1 MIQRTSGNRVFRNN
15 GEKAIAGFCLCLR
28 IPLSAIF
35 LFGLVLSPGGSEGA
49 PLHGQVIVDE
59 SNPAWL
65 KYSGGGPFFM
75 VGPGDPEGF
84 LYLGSRNSDGTR
96 SGDQMTLINKL
107 KGTGANCIYLM
118 AVRSHGGDGDSTHN
132 PFVGSD
138 ASNAL
143 DEDILNQ
150 WETWFTEMDNN
161 GIVIYFFFYDDN
173 IKVSSSLGWPLD
185 GSGNLH
191 PQEQYFVE
199 TIVNR
204 FEHHKHLIWAVME
217 EVQEMGSDY
226 RQHAKKIAETIRQ
239 TDDHDHAIGV
249 HKLNGLSFSD
259 FEDDPNIDQF
269 AIQYNVSTTSS
280 LHNGMVTAWNNAGG
294 RYNLNM
300 SEWESSTGSTAR
312 RQSWAIAMGG
322 AYVMLCGWTI
332 ANSSVGDLEDCGR
345 VVSFM
350 ESTDI
355 NEMAPHDELAY
366 GGTLYVLANPGDS
379 YIAYASSLSGDMG
392 LRGMT
397 AGSYDFKWYDVTDG
411 TTVIEE
417 DVVVG
422 AGDRT
427 WTKPGSIGNE
437 LALYVK
443 RVSSLPDPPPEAP
456 SDLQIIYGD

>member
-1 MIQRTSGNRVFRNN
+1 MGLSVH
-15 GEKAIAGFCLCLR
+15 AR
-28 IPLSAIF
+28 IPLSVILF
-35 LFGLVLSPGGSEGA
+35 LGLLVTSVGSEAA
-49 PLHGQVIVDE
+49 PLAGQVIVDPA
-59 SNPAWL
+59 NPAWL
-65 KYSGGGPFFM
+65 KYAGGGPFFM

-96 SGDQMTLINKL
+96 NGNQMSLIDKMV
-107 KGTGANCIYLM
+107 GTGANCIYLM
-118 AVRSHGGDGDSTHN
+118 AVRSHGGDGDSTQN

-138 ASNAL
+138 PTNVL
-143 DEDILNQ
+143 DEDILDQ
-150 WETWFTEMDNN
+150 WETWFTQMDNN

-173 IKVSSSLGWPLD
+173 IRVANNLGWYLD

-191 PQEQYFVE
+191 PQEQYFIE

-226 RQHAKKIAETIRQ
+226 VRHAKKIAEVIRQ
-239 TDDHDHAIGV
+239 TDDHDHVIGV
-249 HKLNGLSFSD
+249 HKLNGLSFSE
-259 FEDDPNIDQF
+259 FADDPVIDQF
-269 AIQYNVSTTSS
+269 AIQYNVSAPSS
-280 LHNGMVTAWNNAGG
+280 LHNGMVSAWNNAAG

-300 SEWESSTGSTAR
+300 SEWESSTGSTGR
-312 RQSWAIAMGG
+312 RQMWAIAMGG
-322 AYVMLCGWTI
+322 AHVMLCGWTI
-332 ANSSVGDLEDCGR
+332 SNNSVSDLQNCGR
-345 VVSFM
+345 LVDFM

-355 NEMAPHDELAY
+355 NEMAPHDELAF

-392 LRGMT
+392 LKGMT
-397 AGSYDFKWYDVTDG
+397 AGSYDLKWYDVTNG
-411 TTVIEE
+411 ATVIQE

-422 AGDRT
+422 SGDQT

-443 RVSSLPDPPPEAP
+443 RVSSVPDPPPEAP
-456 SDLQIIYGD
+456 TDLQIIYGD